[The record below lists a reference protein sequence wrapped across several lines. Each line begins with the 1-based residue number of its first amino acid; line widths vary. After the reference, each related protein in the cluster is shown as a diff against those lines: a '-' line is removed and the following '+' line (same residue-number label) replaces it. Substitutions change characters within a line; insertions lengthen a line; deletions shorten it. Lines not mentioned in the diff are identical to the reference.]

1 MTAEDH
7 LLSTRAGTC
16 CPIERVETLILRAD
30 ADARDLD
37 SAQETVVVRLT
48 DAAGRVGIG
57 EADSVEEAVR
67 ALVHRHGGHSWSRSL
82 ESVLLGR
89 DPVQIGS
96 LWTDLA
102 EATSWSGPGGVAM
115 HAVAAVD
122 VALHDLAGKQL
133 GRPAYHLLG
142 GARRQRLSPYAT
154 CWVSASDDLG
164 LSELLDRTLQ
174 LMSDAVSRG
183 FHAVKMELLF
193 GSAATD
199 RDLLHCIAE
208 GRRTV
213 GDDVQLLIDFGYRW
227 SDWRD
232 ALAVLRAAEPHQIY
246 LAEAP
251 LRADDLLGHARLA
264 RAVDTR
270 IGGAEIAGNLAEC
283 RAWLET
289 GKVDVLQPDVARAG
303 GLTHMRRIAELAEL
317 YGALVIPHC
326 WRTGINAAASRHLH
340 AALPN
345 VPMVEFL
352 PPGFSA
358 SPLREGLV
366 GPEPELGNGYF
377 ALPTAPGLGIDLVDE
392 RVDRYLVRFSF

>member
-1 MTAEDH
+1 MTAVQRIAAPRTGVC
-7 LLSTRAGTC
+7 S
-16 CPIERVETLILRAD
+16 PIERVETLVLRAD
-30 ADARDLD
+30 ADAGDLD

-48 DAAGRVGIG
+48 DAEGRVGIG
-57 EADSVEEAVR
+57 EADSVEEAVHT
-67 ALVHRHGGHSWSRSL
+67 LVHRRGGHGWSRGL

-96 LWTDLA
+96 LWADLA
-102 EATSWSGPGGVAM
+102 EATAWSGPGGIAM

-142 GARRQRLSPYAT
+142 GARRDRLSPYAT
-154 CWVSASDDLG
+154 CWVSSSGDPSLT
-164 LSELLDRTLQ
+164 ELLDRTLQ

-183 FHAVKMELLF
+183 FRAVKMELIF
-193 GSAATD
+193 GSAASD
-199 RDLLHCIAE
+199 RDLVDCIAE

-213 GDDVQLLIDFGYRW
+213 GEDVELLVDFGYRW

-232 ALAVLRAAEPHQIY
+232 ALAVLRAAEPHRVY
-246 LAEAP
+246 LAEAA

-270 IGGAEIAGNLAEC
+270 IGGAEMASTLAEC
-283 RAWLET
+283 RSWLEI
-289 GKVDVLQPDVARAG
+289 GQVDVLQPDVARAG
-303 GLTHMRRIAELAEL
+303 GLTNMRRIAELAEL
-317 YGALVIPHC
+317 HGALVIPHC

-352 PPGFSA
+352 TPSFSS

-366 GPEPELGNGYF
+366 TPEPELSNGF
-377 ALPTAPGLGIDLVDE
+377 FDLPTAPGLGIELVDE
-392 RVDRYLVRFSF
+392 LVDRYLVPC